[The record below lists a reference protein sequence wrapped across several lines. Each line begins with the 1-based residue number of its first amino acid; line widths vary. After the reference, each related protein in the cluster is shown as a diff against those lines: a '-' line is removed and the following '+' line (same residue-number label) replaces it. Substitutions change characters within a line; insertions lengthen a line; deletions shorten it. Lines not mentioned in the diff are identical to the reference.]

1 MHYNQHIQS
10 HTNIMEITRE
20 QLNELTEL
28 FEDTVEYYCDDRVFS
43 GETCWK
49 ILECLA
55 VAKQHEFETVDV

>member
-1 MHYNQHIQS
+1 
-10 HTNIMEITRE
+10 MEITRE
-20 QLNELTEL
+20 QLTELTEL
-28 FEDTVEYYCDDRVFS
+28 IEDTVEYYCDNRMFS